1 LTAGF
6 FRPQMPSEKGRK
18 AMRIITDKEFKQV
31 KEYRNCI
38 VPFAEDNLTPAGID
52 LTIVGRCYNVTTGE
66 EIDLDKGEILKM
78 QHGDFVHVFTAERI
92 KMPKNWFGMIYAK
105 VSLAYRGL
113 THLGTKIDPGFDGKL
128 LLTFRNDG
136 NNVIELKKG
145 DRVCN
150 VAFFEIPEP
159 ERGYEPQAL
168 KIIVERLETPI
179 GLRYALSDEDIV
191 KLGKFYSR
199 ELIDFYRLFIEQ
211 FQDREDKLTRVTEK
225 IDDFIRNM
233 TYIAFATIL
242 AFVLSVALAVAYIVI
257 PRVVP

>member
-1 LTAGF
+1 
-6 FRPQMPSEKGRK
+6 
-18 AMRIITDKEFKQV
+18 MRMITDMEFKQI
-31 KEYRNCI
+31 KEYRDCI
-38 VPFAEDNLTPAGID
+38 IPFEENNLTPAGID
-52 LTIVGRCYNVTTGE
+52 LTLAGRCYNVTIGE
-66 EIDLDKGEILKM
+66 EIDLDRGEILKM

-159 ERGYEPQAL
+159 ERAYEPQAL

-179 GLRYALSDEDIV
+179 SLRYALKDEDIV

-199 ELIDFYRLFIEQ
+199 ELIDFYRLFVEQ
-211 FQDREDKLTRVTEK
+211 FQNQEDKLVKAIDK
-225 IDDFIRNM
+225 IDEFSRNM
-233 TYIAFATIL
+233 VLMAFATIL
-242 AFVLSVALAVAYIVI
+242 AFVLSVALAVAYVVI
-257 PRVVP
+257 PKVVP